1 MTINPDF
8 QAAVTLV
15 SGLARVKVKLQHYV
29 SMFFFKKINLAF
41 ANSEHVFEIER

>member
-15 SGLARVKVKLQHYV
+15 SGLARVKVKLQYYV
-29 SMFFFKKINLAF
+29 SMLFFKRKLAF